1 MQIKNL
7 AADVCLDRAVV
18 LQLLRN
24 PPASLLL
31 MSAALPD
38 KLISPISEPENKP
51 LETVSSEI
59 VADVAQPEI
68 NLEVPVHDM
77 QSSWPTRKRLKKV
90 QVDTLERVYARTKR
104 PTVSHV
110 SYALVL

>member
-59 VADVAQPEI
+59 VADVAQPETD
-68 NLEVPVHDM
+68 LVVPVHAM
-77 QSSWPTRKRLKKV
+77 QSSWSARKRLKKV